1 LRIAISMKINF
12 DTRLSQVKSA
22 VLEYISQNGLKRN
35 SQLPSEANI
44 AKTLGVSRNTLREAY
59 ISLENEGVIIRRHGI
74 GTFVAHPPIIH
85 DSLNS
90 FFPFA
95 HIIHKVGY
103 TPHFKTFSNRIIDA
117 SKEVAERLNLSLPTE
132 VRCLRRLVLA
142 DDRPAMYV
150 IDYFPPSIETENI
163 DWEKFDGNL
172 VNFLS
177 QNISI
182 QLHQIQ
188 SEIRAA
194 AIDKHVSSYLGLP
207 EGKPVLSI
215 RSTIFNLDNKP
226 ITFSRIHFNS
236 EIVELTTVRMIPKS

>member
-1 LRIAISMKINF
+1 MTINF
-12 DTRLSQVKSA
+12 DTRLNQVKTA
-22 VLEYISQNGLKRN
+22 VLEYIKRKGLKRN

-59 ISLENEGVIIRRHGI
+59 ISLENEGVIVRRHGI

-95 HIIHKVGY
+95 HIIQKEGY
-103 TPHFKTFSNRIIDA
+103 TPHFNTFSNRIQAA
-117 SKEVAERLNLSLPTE
+117 SEEVADNLGLSLPAE
-132 VRCLRRLVLA
+132 VRCLKRLVLA
-142 DDRPAMYV
+142 DERPAMFV
-150 IDYFPPSIETENI
+150 IDFFPPSIEVENI

-177 QNISI
+177 RNLSTP
-182 QLHQIQ
+182 LHQIQ
-188 SEIRAA
+188 SSIRAA
-194 AIDKHVSSYLGLP
+194 ALDADVSQYLELP

-215 RSTIFNLDNKP
+215 RSTIYNLDNKP
-226 ITFSRIHFNS
+226 ITYSRIYFNS
-236 EIVELTTVRMIPKS
+236 DIVELTTVRMIPKS